1 MSQIIYVRNFKN
13 KDHCQKRVCC
23 AQGKQ
28 LGTAYRSPTVHL
40 PNGIY
45 VVETISNE
53 RYEVVPGNGPRYA
66 IKNDTTKGYSE
77 FISIE

>member
-1 MSQIIYVRNFKN
+1 MFGTSKTKTTVKNGFVVPKESNWARLTEAQLFIY
-13 KDHCQKRVCC
+13 
-23 AQGKQ
+23 
-28 LGTAYRSPTVHL
+28 PT
-40 PNGIY
+40 GIY